1 MVYLKEGNTM
11 KRNKKMRKRN
21 FLQLTLI
28 VLYLMVVLN
37 IILKADVRTL
47 IQMAEQQSFLLQ
59 KIILVFVFIGTIFIS
74 LYNIT
79 LHKKQAD
86 ERKKA
91 KSLLPMYIIVTF
103 MALFSSDIAN
113 YIKNFI

>member
-1 MVYLKEGNTM
+1 
-11 KRNKKMRKRN
+11 
-21 FLQLTLI
+21 
-28 VLYLMVVLN
+28 
-37 IILKADVRTL
+37 
-47 IQMAEQQSFLLQ
+47 MAEEQSFLLL
-59 KIILVFVFIGTIFIS
+59 KIILVFVFIGTIFTS

-79 LHKKQAD
+79 LHKEEAD

-91 KSLLPMYIIVTF
+91 KSLLPMYIVVTF

>member
-37 IILKADVRTL
+37 IILKADVGTL
-47 IQMAEQQSFLLQ
+47 IQMAEEQSFLLQ

-79 LHKKQAD
+79 LHKEQAD

-91 KSLLPMYIIVTF
+91 K
-103 MALFSSDIAN
+103 
-113 YIKNFI
+113 NFITYVYNCYIYGIAF